1 MKSSRCE
8 GWRTRRLLEFILK
21 EFWKRPLQKCKYFKD
36 SQKIT
41 KKRPKASINESTRI
55 KELSISW
62 TMEKLD
68 HLTKPLH
75 IYLLSLIKNH
85 STSLVEKIDMFL
97 THPKP
102 SKPNPPIPRR
112 TWNGWNGHQTLW
124 PFSWYLHQEGHLD
137 ARIEWLI
144 PCPPLRRVTLSS
156 LQNDLFKAWYS
167 ITGYRS
173 SSK

>member
-41 KKRPKASINESTRI
+41 KKRPKASINEFTRI
-55 KELSISW
+55 KELSISISW
-62 TMEKLD
+62 TSLKQPMEKLD

-75 IYLLSLIKNH
+75 IYLLNLMKITPLVWCEK
-85 STSLVEKIDMFL
+85 STCFWHIP
-97 THPKP
+97 TH
-102 SKPNPPIPRR
+102 PRR

-144 PCPPLRRVTLSS
+144 PCPPLRRVILSS
-156 LQNDLFKAWYS
+156 L
-167 ITGYRS
+167 
-173 SSK
+173 